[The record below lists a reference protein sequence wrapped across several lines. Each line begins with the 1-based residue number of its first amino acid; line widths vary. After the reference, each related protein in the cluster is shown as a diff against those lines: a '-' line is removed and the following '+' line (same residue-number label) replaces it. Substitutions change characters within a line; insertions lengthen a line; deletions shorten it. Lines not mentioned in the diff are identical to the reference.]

1 MEPSFDLDINN
12 YTSQDLMNFFKL
24 EDNYSL
30 EDLYKKEEKL
40 AMSILSTDNKKY
52 NSKMKFDI
60 INFIKLAKD
69 LLISFKHDMNTNKE
83 IKKNIEKFVNSDRDP
98 NTGRIINPLDSHQ
111 ALQYTIIPKDSI
123 NGYNY
128 DTTTSV
134 YVFNTFGRNDFYST
148 SASNSTY
155 DLPVKWKNV
164 ISIQLSSATIPN
176 VMYAF
181 NPEEGTDQIYI
192 EEDNTGLAG
201 IVTIPAGN
209 YTPFDLKIGGDVLNF
224 VLLPEASFPEALTKA
239 INTQLGT
246 YDPDPSDPTK
256 QIPRFT
262 VTIDISNRKTT
273 IKNSTHTFSMFTLNK
288 DLYNDPNTLTKNP
301 KQTSCLNPFSNK
313 INIDYGVNP
322 PPKNTLTPGTYA
334 STMGYLMGYREIK
347 YTGLNSYTSESIFE
361 NTYAN
366 YLYFCVDDYTG
377 SQPLT
382 NTYGIG
388 GDNMLKENILGVI
401 PISSNLFQTTFDN
414 NANFIYKKR
423 EYFGP
428 VDITRISIKILNQRG
443 NIVNFH
449 QTNFNFAIQVKTIYN
464 LTEKSKMNLRG
475 AGFL

>member
-12 YTSQDLMNFFKL
+12 YTTEDLMNFFKL

-30 EDLYKKEEKL
+30 EDLNKKEERL
-40 AMSILSTDNKKY
+40 ATSILSVDNKKY

-69 LLISFKHDMNTNKE
+69 LLISFKHDMETNRE
-83 IKKNIEKFVNSDRDP
+83 IKKNIERFVNKDKDP
-98 NTGRIINPLDSHQ
+98 NTGRIINPLSEHQ
-111 ALQYTIIPKDSI
+111 SLQHTIIPKESI

-128 DTTTSV
+128 DVTTSI
-134 YVFNTFGRNDFYST
+134 YVFNTFGRNDFYTST
-148 SASNSTY
+148 ASNSTY

-181 NPEEGTDQIYI
+181 NYEEGTDQIYI

-209 YTPFDLKIGGDVLNF
+209 YSPFELQIASLQ
-224 VLLPEASFPEALTKA
+224 LLPEASFPEALTKA
-239 INTQLGT
+239 INQQLGT
-246 YDPDPSDPTK
+246 LN
-256 QIPRFT
+256 RFK

-273 IKNSTHTFSMFTLNK
+273 ITNSTNTFSIFTLNK
-288 DLYNDPNTLTKNP
+288 DAYNDPNGVTKNP
-301 KQTSCLNPFSNK
+301 TQAACLNPFSNR

-322 PPKNTLTPGTYA
+322 PDKKTIPPGIYA
-334 STMGYLMGYREIK
+334 STMGYLMGYREIEYGGSK
-347 YTGLNSYTSESIFE
+347 SYTSESIFA
-361 NTYAN
+361 NIYAN
-366 YLYFCVDDYTG
+366 YLYFCLDDYTG

-382 NTYGIG
+382 NTYGIA
-388 GDNMLKENILGVI
+388 DNTLLKENILGVI
-401 PISSNLFQTTFDN
+401 PLNSNLFSTTFDN
-414 NANFIYKKR
+414 NSNFIYKKR

-428 VDITRISIKILNQRG
+428 VDISRITIKLLNQRG
-443 NIVNFH
+443 NIVNLH
-449 QTNFNFAIQVKTIYN
+449 QSNFNFAIQVKTIYN

-475 AGFL
+475 PGFM

>member
-209 YTPFDLKIGGDVLNF
+209 YTPFDLKVATQFLNF
-224 VLLPEASFPEALTKA
+224 VLFAEASFPEALTKA

-256 QIPRFT
+256 QIPRFI

-273 IKNSTHTFSMFTLNK
+273 ITNSVHTFSMFTLSK
-288 DLYNDPNTLTKNP
+288 DTYNDPNTPERNP
-301 KQTSCLNPFSNK
+301 NKPGCINPFSNK

-322 PPKNTLTPGTYA
+322 PKKETLPVVDYV
-334 STMGYLMGYREIK
+334 STMGYLMGFREIV
-347 YTGLNSYTSESIFE
+347 YGGLKSYTSESIFT
-361 NTYAN
+361 NTYSD
-366 YLYFCVDDYTG
+366 YLFFCLDDYTG

-382 NTYGIG
+382 NTYGMG
-388 GDNMLKENILGVI
+388 NTAFLKENILGVI
-401 PISSNLFQTTFDN
+401 PINSNLFQATFDS

-428 VDITRISIKILNQRG
+428 VDISRITIKLLNQKG
-443 NIVNFH
+443 NLVNLH
-449 QTNFNFAIQVKTIYN
+449 NTNFNFTLQVKTIYN

>member
-12 YTSQDLMNFFKL
+12 YTTEDLLNFFKL
-24 EDNYSL
+24 TDDYSL
-30 EDLYKKEEKL
+30 DELNQKEEKL
-40 AMSILSTDNKKY
+40 ATNILSVSNQKY

-69 LLISFKHDMNTNKE
+69 LLISFKNEMENNKE
-83 IKKNIEKFVNSDRDP
+83 IKKNIERFVNKDTDP
-98 NTGRIINPLDSHQ
+98 RVGRIINPLSEHPT
-111 ALQYTIIPKDSI
+111 LENNIIPKESI

-128 DTTTSV
+128 DVMTSI
-134 YVFNTFGRNDFYST
+134 YVFNTVARNDFYKT
-148 SASNSTY
+148 TASSSTY

-164 ISIQLSSATIPN
+164 ISISLSAATIPN

-181 NPEEGTDQIYI
+181 NFEEGTDQIYI

-209 YTPFDLKIGGDVLNF
+209 YSPFDLQIGGVYSI
-224 VLLPEASFPEALTKA
+224 LPEASFPEALTKA
-239 INTQLGT
+239 INDQLGT
-246 YDPDPSDPTK
+246 YSGSPPVG
-256 QIPRFT
+256 RFK

-273 IKNSTHTFSMFTLNK
+273 ITNSTHTFSMFTLNK
-288 DLYNDPNTLTKNP
+288 DAYNDPNTPERNP
-301 KQTSCLNPFSNK
+301 NKPGCINPFSNK

-322 PPKNTLTPGTYA
+322 PKKETLSVIEFV
-334 STMGYLMGYREIK
+334 STMGYLMGFREIV
-347 YTGLNSYTSESIFE
+347 YGGLKSYTSESIFS
-361 NTYAN
+361 NTYSD
-366 YLYFCVDDYTG
+366 YLFFCLDDYTG

-382 NTYGIG
+382 NTYGMG
-388 GDNMLKENILGVI
+388 NQAFLKENILGVI
-401 PISSNLFQTTFDN
+401 PISSNLFQATFDS

-428 VDITRISIKILNQRG
+428 VDISRITIKLLNQKG
-443 NIVNFH
+443 NLVNLH
-449 QTNFNFAIQVKTIYN
+449 NTNFNFTLQVKTIYN

>member
-12 YTSQDLMNFFKL
+12 YTSEDLLNFFKL
-24 EDNYSL
+24 ENTFSL
-30 EDLYKKEEKL
+30 EELAKKEYEL
-40 AMSILSTDNKKY
+40 ATNILSVDNKQY

-69 LLISFKHDMNTNKE
+69 ILISFKNDMETNKE
-83 IKKNIEKFVNSDRDP
+83 IKKNIQKFVNKDADP
-98 NTGRIINPLDSHQ
+98 RVGKIINPLSEHPS
-111 ALQYTIIPKDSI
+111 LENNIIPKDSI

-128 DTTTSV
+128 DVMTSI
-134 YVFNTFGRNDFYST
+134 YVFNTVARNDFYKT
-148 SASNSTY
+148 TASNSTY
-155 DLPVKWKNV
+155 DLAAKWKNV
-164 ISIQLSSATIPN
+164 ISISLSAATIPN

-181 NPEEGTDQIYI
+181 NFEEGTDQIYI

-209 YTPFDLKIGGDVLNF
+209 YTPFDLKVATQFLNF
-224 VLLPEASFPEALTKA
+224 VLFAEASFPEALTKA
-239 INTQLGT
+239 INEQLGT

-256 QIPRFT
+256 QIPRFI

-273 IKNSTHTFSMFTLNK
+273 ITNSVHTFSMFTLSK
-288 DLYNDPNTLTKNP
+288 DTYNDPNTPERNP
-301 KQTSCLNPFSNK
+301 NKPGCINPFSNK

-322 PPKNTLTPGTYA
+322 PKKETLPVVDYV
-334 STMGYLMGYREIK
+334 STMGYLMGFREIV
-347 YTGLNSYTSESIFE
+347 YGGLKSYTSESIFT
-361 NTYAN
+361 NTYSD
-366 YLYFCVDDYTG
+366 YLFFCLDDYTG

-382 NTYGIG
+382 NTYGMG
-388 GDNMLKENILGVI
+388 NTAFLKENILGVI
-401 PISSNLFQTTFDN
+401 PINSNLFQATFDS

-428 VDITRISIKILNQRG
+428 VDISRITIKLLNQKG
-443 NIVNFH
+443 NLVNLH
-449 QTNFNFAIQVKTIYN
+449 NTNFNFTLQVKTIYN